1 LPANEDGSP
10 PERILLRRFYSG
22 EQRLEIVWAFLPE
35 FRIHKKDAL
44 SLMNLMTISPS
55 VVIKKLNV
63 FLNQVS
69 GIPHTIYYSPF
80 TVSRVWDISSGIGP
94 CLSLAGGLCKL
105 YANGRGKLP
114 I

>member
-1 LPANEDGSP
+1 MPANEDGSP

-55 VVIKKLNV
+55 VVILKKIERV
-63 FLNQVS
+63 FLNQAS
-69 GIPHTIYYSPF
+69 GIPHTPP
-80 TVSRVWDISSGIGP
+80 SRG
-94 CLSLAGGLCKL
+94 
-105 YANGRGKLP
+105 
-114 I
+114 